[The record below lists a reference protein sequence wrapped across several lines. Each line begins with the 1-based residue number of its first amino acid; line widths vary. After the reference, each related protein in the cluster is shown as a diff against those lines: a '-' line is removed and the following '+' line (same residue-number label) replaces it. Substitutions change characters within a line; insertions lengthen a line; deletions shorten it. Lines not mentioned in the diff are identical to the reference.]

1 MGTNRG
7 NPALL
12 VVVAGVALGV
22 IFGLLGFT
30 GVLSG
35 RIGFGMAAICLV
47 VAALIYLFY
56 SRSSVI
62 EKTGYASL
70 LFIVAVA
77 FVLPFLT
84 VTQQQDQLSASAAQY
99 NTTLER
105 GAALFGQYCAS
116 CHGYQ
121 GQGINGPQLNNNP
134 AVAKLTPDD
143 LRGIISGGVR
153 NPTDPSKFLMP
164 AWLDQFGGSLTE
176 EDIGYL
182 VALIQSSSPSVRAQN
197 NLANTN
203 GFDYVLGSLTNPTQ
217 VAEFKKEKAGGSK
230 PPATSFNDLT
240 GQASVTIDAKDDAT
254 NTSGYGW
261 LAVGA
266 KATPLSGNNANITI
280 KVGTKVT
287 WDNKS
292 SAPHTV
298 VEGTASAQG
307 KDFGSP
313 TKILAANS
321 SDSYSFTFTKAG
333 DFPFFC
339 SIHPAMIGWITVV
352 AG

>member
-35 RIGFGMAAICLV
+35 RIGFGMAAVCLV
-47 VAALIYLFY
+47 VAGLIYLFY

-134 AVAKLTPDD
+134 TVAKFTPDD
-143 LRGIISGGVR
+143 LRGIISSGVR
-153 NPTDPSKFLMP
+153 NPHDPSKFLMP
-164 AWLDQFGGSLTE
+164 AWLDQFRGYLTDG
-176 EDIGYL
+176 DIGYL
-182 VALIQSSSPSVRAQN
+182 PTLIQSSSPSVRAPN

-203 GFDYVLGSLTNPTQ
+203 GFDYVLGSLTKPTQ
-217 VAEFKKEKAGGSK
+217 IAEYNKEKAGGSK
-230 PPATSFNDLT
+230 PPATPFNDPT
-240 GQASVTIDAKDDAT
+240 GR
-254 NTSGYGW
+254 G
-261 LAVGA
+261 
-266 KATPLSGNNANITI
+266 
-280 KVGTKVT
+280 
-287 WDNKS
+287 
-292 SAPHTV
+292 
-298 VEGTASAQG
+298 
-307 KDFGSP
+307 
-313 TKILAANS
+313 
-321 SDSYSFTFTKAG
+321 
-333 DFPFFC
+333 
-339 SIHPAMIGWITVV
+339 
-352 AG
+352 

>member
-35 RIGFGMAAICLV
+35 RIGFGLAAICLV
-47 VAALIYLFY
+47 VAALIPLFY

-77 FVLPFLT
+77 FVLPLLT

-116 CHGYQ
+116 CHGFQ

-153 NPTDPSKFLMP
+153 NPNDPSKFLMP

-217 VAEFKKEKAGGSK
+217 IAEYKKEKAGGSK

-240 GQASVTIDAKDDAT
+240 GQASVTIDGQDDAT

-261 LAVGA
+261 VAQRG
-266 KATPLSGNNANITI
+266 KAQPHGGNNANIIFTSGP
-280 KVGTKVT
+280 KVMGE
-287 WDNKS
+287 NKS
-292 SAPHTV
+292 APSHTR
-298 VEGTASAQG
+298 EDGTASAQG
-307 KDFGSP
+307 KDFRDP

-321 SDSYSFTFTKAG
+321 
-333 DFPFFC
+333 
-339 SIHPAMIGWITVV
+339 
-352 AG
+352 

>member
-12 VVVAGVALGV
+12 VVIAGVALGV

-30 GVLSG
+30 GVLTG
-35 RIGFGMAAICLV
+35 RIGFGLAAVCLV

-56 SRSSVI
+56 SRGSVI

-70 LFIVAVA
+70 LFIVATA
-77 FVLPFLT
+77 FILPFLT

-99 NTTLER
+99 NTTLVR

-134 AVAKLTPDD
+134 ALAKLTPDD
-143 LRGIISGGVR
+143 LRGIISGGIR
-153 NPTDPSKFLMP
+153 NPNDPSKFLMP

-182 VALIQSSSPSVRAQN
+182 VALIQSSNPSVRATN
-197 NLANTN
+197 NLANIN

-217 VAEFKKEKAGGSK
+217 IAEYNKEKAGGVK
-230 PPATSFNDLT
+230 PPATSFNDLR

-261 LAVGA
+261 LAQGA
-266 KATPLSGNNANITI
+266 TATPLSGNNANITI

-287 WDNKS
+287 WGNKS

-298 VEGTASAQG
+298 VEGTPSAPG
-307 KDFGSP
+307 KDFGDA

-352 AG
+352 AA